1 VRRPVAAFLI
11 LSKADDESAVEPA
24 HSKEVTPMS
33 ERKSIDC
40 RDYPSESGC
49 TLRLE
54 GTEDE
59 VLEAAVN
66 HAITRHGHTDN
77 PELREQIRR
86 LLKPA

>member
-1 VRRPVAAFLI
+1 MAN
-11 LSKADDESAVEPA
+11 EQ
-24 HSKEVTPMS
+24 
-33 ERKSIDC
+33 RKSIDC

-66 HAITRHGHTDN
+66 HGVSHHGHVDS
-77 PELREQIRR
+77 PEFRDEIRG
-86 LLKPA
+86 LLKDA